1 MKIIDLYNHAPNITK
16 ALTKVGAIPAHW
28 FVLQEQYRDLKKFGY
43 SDVVRIHHCGSKQ
56 PYRAR
61 DLMETVIVVNKEDK
75 QKIINELQG
84 LINLLNN

>member
-16 ALTKVGAIPAHW
+16 ALTKVGAIPVHW
-28 FVLQEQYRDLKKFGY
+28 AVLQEQYRDLKKFGY
-43 SDVVRIHHCGSKQ
+43 NKAILIHHCGGNQ

-61 DLMETVIVVNKEDK
+61 DVMETVIVVSKEDK
-75 QKIINELQG
+75 EKIINELQG